1 MGNGKMVKRTE
12 QIMIRETP
20 ERRKQIEESADAA
33 GLSVTEYL
41 RQMIRLGEYVDK
53 MNQPDQKISVK

>member
-1 MGNGKMVKRTE
+1 MVKRTE

-53 MNQPDQKISVK
+53 MNQPDQKKIGRAHV

>member
-1 MGNGKMVKRTE
+1 MVNKRTE

-20 ERRKQIEESADAA
+20 ERRRQIEESADAA

>member
-1 MGNGKMVKRTE
+1 MVKRTE

-20 ERRKQIEESADAA
+20 ERRRQIEESADAA

>member
-1 MGNGKMVKRTE
+1 MVKRTE

-41 RQMIRLGEYVDK
+41 RQMIRLGEYVDR

>member
-1 MGNGKMVKRTE
+1 MVKRTE

>member
-1 MGNGKMVKRTE
+1 MVKRTE

-41 RQMIRLGEYVDK
+41 RQNARQGDVILTVGAGDIYRAGEALLK
-53 MNQPDQKISVK
+53 

>member
-1 MGNGKMVKRTE
+1 MVKRTE

-20 ERRKQIEESADAA
+20 ERRKQIEESADAS

>member
-1 MGNGKMVKRTE
+1 
-12 QIMIRETP
+12 MIRETP
-20 ERRKQIEESADAA
+20 ERRRQIEESADAA